1 MDVCLYT
8 NQNYSFISFPDE
20 LTTGSSIMQNPDV
33 FELIRAKCNKLQS
46 LPTEISMTINNLP
59 AGYHRDF
66 QLLKESLFPA
76 LQDLKDC
83 LQIADY
89 MLHHIGIKTGIVK
102 DEKYQYLFSVEEV
115 NKLVLNGVPFR
126 DAYKIVGRQIE
137 AGDFNPSTDVVHTHE
152 GSIGNLCTAEIQT
165 KMKAV
170 FFN

>member
-1 MDVCLYT
+1 MFVYKK
-8 NQNYSFISFPDE
+8 
-20 LTTGSSIMQNPDV
+20 NPDV
-33 FELIRAKCNKLQS
+33 FELIRAKCNKLQT

-83 LQIADY
+83 LEIADY
-89 MLHHIGIKTGIVK
+89 MLHHIRIKEGIVEA
-102 DEKYQYLFSVEEV
+102 EKYQFLFSVEEV

-137 AGDFNPSTDVVHTHE
+137 AGDFKPSTNVQHTHE
-152 GSIGNLCTAEIQT
+152 GSIGNLCTPQIQA
-165 KMKAV
+165 KMNNAWEGFNFENVEKAIGRLISD
-170 FFN
+170 